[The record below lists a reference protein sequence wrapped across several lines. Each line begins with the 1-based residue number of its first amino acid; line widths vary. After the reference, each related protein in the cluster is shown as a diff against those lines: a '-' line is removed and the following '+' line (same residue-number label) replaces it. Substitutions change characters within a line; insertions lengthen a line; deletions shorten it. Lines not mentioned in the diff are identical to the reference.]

1 MEEIVDK
8 IDKVKLENLISEEL
22 RTENILDKSKLL
34 ISKDQLY
41 LSFDNIAFDI
51 TLQLK
56 DSNPIVICVMN
67 GGLMFTSELLKRLR
81 FPLQLDYVHASRYGE
96 NITPES
102 TLNWKKYPSIDLL
115 DRNIILVDDV
125 LDGGVTFARIRDYCL
140 EKGAKSVNTVVMV
153 DKKVDRD
160 PAGLKSADFSC
171 VSVGDEYIFGFG
183 LDYKGYWRNLPGIYA
198 LK

>member
-8 IDKVKLENLISEEL
+8 IDKVKLDNLISEEL

-96 NITPES
+96 NITPGA
-102 TLNWKKYPSIDLL
+102 TLNWKKHPSIDLL
-115 DRNIILVDDV
+115 NRNIILVDDV

-160 PAGLKSADFSC
+160 PTGLKSADFSC